1 MKSRGVVLF
10 AHNNELINYVR
21 QAVFCAKQIT
31 MHLKL
36 PVTLVSSTVDD
47 VSIEDHAVFDK
58 IITVEKQSTRNNKT
72 FNMINLI
79 KCVTFNLHA
88 VAILNP
94 QEILNT

>member
-47 VSIEDHAVFDK
+47 ISIEDHAVFDK

-72 FNMINLI
+72 YRDARNKRVQGSWYNGDRSYHDDL
-79 KCVTFNLHA
+79 
-88 VAILNP
+88 
-94 QEILNT
+94 

>member
-47 VSIEDHAVFDK
+47 ISIEDHAV
-58 IITVEKQSTRNNKT
+58 
-72 FNMINLI
+72 
-79 KCVTFNLHA
+79 CH
-88 VAILNP
+88 
-94 QEILNT
+94 